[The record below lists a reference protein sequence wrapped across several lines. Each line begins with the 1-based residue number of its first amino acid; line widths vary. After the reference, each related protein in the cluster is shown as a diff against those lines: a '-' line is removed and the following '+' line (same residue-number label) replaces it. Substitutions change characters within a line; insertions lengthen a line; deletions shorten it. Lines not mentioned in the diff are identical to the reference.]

1 MNEQERLMKEFEK
14 FYLKHM
20 NDYPDDDSL
29 IADFHKFLK
38 DSNLVDNFVYSA
50 KEKSYQELSKINSAK
65 SNAEKDRI
73 IQKALEID
81 PTNVDAEGM
90 RIDRLKKVGDRLKA
104 LKILEE
110 AERGRLK
117 DYMKSDVG
125 HFWGILETRPY
136 IRVLNNLAKIYIDEQ
151 MYVVA
156 AKWLREIIRL
166 NKNDNTGARYSL
178 MILHM
183 RLGQEKEMR
192 ALKKKY
198 GECSILMEMPLLLF
212 LIQTERDLEAIQ
224 LYRELEEKF
233 PGFNALIL
241 AKGIKFDVLNRVD
254 WQGGY
259 QPGTEEEL
267 AEFFI
272 NTYDLLGEFDG
283 YAYQWLYSHKGKKRK
298 TKP

>member
-14 FYLKHM
+14 FYLNHM
-20 NDYPDDDSL
+20 NDYTDDDSL
-29 IADFHKFLK
+29 IADFHKHLMET
-38 DSNLVDNFVYSA
+38 NLLDDFVYSA
-50 KEKSYQELSKINSAK
+50 KEKSYRELSKINRAK

-90 RIDRLKKVGDRLKA
+90 RIDRLKKVGDKLKA
-104 LKILEE
+104 LKELEE

-117 DYMKSDVG
+117 DFFKNDTG
-125 HFWGILETRPY
+125 HFWGIFETRPY
-136 IRVLNNLAKIYIDEQ
+136 IRVLNHLVQIYSDES
-151 MYVVA
+151 MHTVA
-156 AKWLREIIRL
+156 VKWLREILRL
-166 NKNDNTGARYSL
+166 NKSDNTGARYSL
-178 MILHM
+178 MTSYM

-198 GECSILMEMPLLLF
+198 NEFSILMEMPLLLF
-212 LIQTERDLEAIQ
+212 LIQNERDTEAIE
-224 LYRELEEKF
+224 LYRVLEKEF
-233 PGFNALIL
+233 PGFNAPIL

-272 NTYDLLGEFDG
+272 NTYDILGEFDG
-283 YAYQWLYSHKGKKRK
+283 YVYQWLYSNKGKKRK
-298 TKP
+298 AKQ